1 MKKQVKMR
9 EQDPKD
15 RGSNFQEVP
24 YGYSPEEA
32 MEEAARCLQCKA
44 APCVKGCPAE
54 VDIPKFI
61 DKIKEGK
68 FKEALSVIINTNT
81 LPAICGRVCPQED
94 QCEEQCVLLKTGSPI
109 NIGGLERFAADYER
123 EVAEDSKKEVK
134 AVETKG
140 DKVAVIGSGPA
151 GLTCAADLAK
161 MGYSVTIFEGLHAP
175 GGVLTYGI
183 PEFRLP
189 KDIVVQEVEGIKH
202 LGVEIKYNYI
212 IGKIKTIEDL
222 RRDGYKVFFIAT
234 GAGLPYFMGI
244 EGEHLGGVYSA
255 NEFLTRVNLMKA
267 YRFPEYDTPVNIG
280 KKVAV
285 VGAGNVAMD
294 AARCA
299 LRLGAE
305 KVYII
310 YRRTEQEMPARID
323 EIHHAKEEGIEFH
336 LLTSP
341 VKIVGDDEGNIIKLI
356 CLKNKL
362 GEPDDSG
369 RRRPVE
375 IKGSEFDLE
384 MDTVVIAI
392 GNGPNPLLL
401 NTVEGLELN
410 KWGNIVADDDGQTSM
425 EDIFAGGDIV
435 TGAATVIA
443 AMGVGKHAAKA
454 MATYLSGNKNK
465 NGEITQSK
473 EA

>member
-1 MKKQVKMR
+1 MAGMKEQVKMR
-9 EQDPKD
+9 EQDAKE
-15 RGSNFQEVP
+15 RAKNFLEVP
-24 YGYSPEEA
+24 YGYNAEEA
-32 MEEAARCLQCKA
+32 IEEASRCLQCAA

-54 VDIPKFI
+54 VNIPAFI
-61 DKIKEGK
+61 QKIKEGD
-68 FKEALSVIINTNT
+68 FKEALVVITNTNT
-81 LPAICGRVCPQED
+81 LPAVCGRVCPQED
-94 QCEEQCVLLKTGSPI
+94 QCEEKCVLLKAGNPI
-109 NIGGLERFAADYER
+109 NIGALERFAADYESAQGAVDKEER
-123 EVAEDSKKEVK
+123 SKKQEARGK
-134 AVETKG
+134 KE
-140 DKVAVIGSGPA
+140 KVAVIGAGPA

-161 MGYSVTIFEGLHAP
+161 MGYAVTIFEGLHKP

-189 KDIVVQEVEGIKH
+189 KDIVMQEVEGIKNM
-202 LGVEIKYNYI
+202 GVEVKYNYL
-212 IGKIKTIEDL
+212 IGKIKTIEGL
-222 RRDGYKVFFIAT
+222 REEGFKAFFIAT

-244 EGEHLGGVYSA
+244 EGENLSGVYSA

-280 KKVAV
+280 KNVAV

-305 KVYII
+305 KVHIV
-310 YRRTEQEMPARID
+310 YRRTETEMPARID

-341 VKIVGDDEGNIIKLI
+341 IKIEGDDKGDITKLV

-362 GEPDDSG
+362 GEPDSSG
-369 RRRPVE
+369 RRRPVAIE
-375 IKGSEFDLE
+375 GSEFDIE

-410 KWGNIVADDDGQTSM
+410 KWGNIVADEDGKTSV

-443 AMGVGKHAAKA
+443 AMGAGKETAKA
-454 MATYLSGNKNK
+454 IDAYLSEKK
-465 NGEITQSK
+465 K
-473 EA
+473 K

>member
-1 MKKQVKMR
+1 MKKQVKIR
-9 EQDPKD
+9 EQDPKE
-15 RGSNFQEVP
+15 RGKNFQEVP
-24 YGYSPEEA
+24 YGYNPEEA
-32 MEEAARCLQCKA
+32 KEEAARCLQCKT
-44 APCVKGCPAE
+44 APCVEGCPAE

-68 FKEALSVIINTNT
+68 FKEALSVITDTNT
-81 LPAICGRVCPQED
+81 LPAVCGRVCPQED
-94 QCEEQCVLLKTGSPI
+94 QCEEKCVLLKTGQPI
-109 NIGGLERFAADYER
+109 NIGGLERFAGDYER
-123 EVAEDSKKEVK
+123 EASEDSNEEAQVPKNEGAKI
-134 AVETKG
+134 AI
-140 DKVAVIGSGPA
+140 IGSGPA

-161 MGYSVTIFEGLHAP
+161 MGYSVTIFEGLHKP

-189 KDIVVQEVEGIKH
+189 KDIVVREVEGIKH
-202 LGVEIKYNYI
+202 LGVEIKYNYV

-222 RRDGYKVFFIAT
+222 RKDGFKAFFIAT

-244 EGEHLGGVYSA
+244 EGENLSGVYSA

-294 AARCA
+294 SARCA

-305 KVYII
+305 KVYIV

-323 EIHHAKEEGIEFH
+323 EIHHAQEEGIEFH

-341 VKIVGDDEGNIIKLI
+341 IKIVGDDEGNVVKLI
-356 CLKNKL
+356 CLKNEL

-369 RRRPVE
+369 RRRPVPIE
-375 IKGSEFDLE
+375 GSEFELE

-410 KWGNIVADDDGQTSM
+410 KWGNIVADENGQTSV

-435 TGAATVIA
+435 TGSATVIA

-454 MATYLSGNKNK
+454 MDAFLL
-465 NGEITQSK
+465 ERK
-473 EA
+473 E